1 MTEDHAAT
9 AQKARDSSSSIAC
22 RSGGFRSLLAACCLS
37 LETVMGSIV
46 YVGDRQRGVSD
57 LDLLGVIA
65 RSAPGLALR
74 AVRVQAQRDVATP
87 VR

>member
-1 MTEDHAAT
+1 
-9 AQKARDSSSSIAC
+9 
-22 RSGGFRSLLAACCLS
+22 
-37 LETVMGSIV
+37 MGSIV